1 MGHPFYRVMQH
12 NIVEM
17 DAGANAFLSTS
28 KIVGQSLSLARLP
41 LRNGPYRQPSL
52 GLTEVTTDHN

>member
-12 NIVEM
+12 NIVDM
-17 DAGANAFLSTS
+17 DAGANAFLSIS

-41 LRNGPYRQPSL
+41 LRNGTYRLSNLWVWSHHRP
-52 GLTEVTTDHN
+52 